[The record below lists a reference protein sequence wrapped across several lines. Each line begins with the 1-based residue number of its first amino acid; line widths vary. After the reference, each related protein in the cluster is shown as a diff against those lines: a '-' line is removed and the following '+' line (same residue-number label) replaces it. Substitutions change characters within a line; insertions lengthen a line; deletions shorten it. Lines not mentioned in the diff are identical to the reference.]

1 VAASAPKQ
9 AYSREEMRRLLD
21 ISERQLRSWEKQ
33 RLVASSEAYGF
44 RELVALRTLAKLRRD
59 RVPPA
64 RIRQALAA
72 IAQKLRHVED
82 PLTELRVYKDGKR
95 IRVEAEGRAMEAV
108 SGQLLLDFDRDELTR
123 LVEFRV
129 RERGPAEQQRKEVER
144 RKEAERWFQRA
155 LDLEQSGAPLEDVI
169 TAYEKTLELDA
180 QSAGALVN
188 LGTIYFNTRRWEEA
202 ERHYRAALQA
212 DPGYALAHFDLANL
226 YDERG
231 ERDKALG
238 HYEAALSI
246 APHYAD
252 AHYNLALLYQ
262 GSNQPMKA
270 VHHWTRYLKLDP
282 ASHWSEIARRE
293 LEKLRKSTV
302 LPGSRG

>member
-33 RLVASSEAYGF
+33 RLVASCEAYGF

-72 IAQKLRHVED
+72 IAQKLRHVEN
-82 PLTELRVYKDGKR
+82 PLTELRLYKDGKR

-108 SGQLLLDFDRDELTR
+108 SGQLLLDFDREELTR

-129 RERGPAEQQRKEVER
+129 KEPGPAER

-155 LDLEQSGAPLEDVI
+155 LDLEQSGAPLEDVVA
-169 TAYEKTLELDA
+169 AYEKTLELDG

-202 ERHYRAALQA
+202 ERYYRAALQA

-231 ERDKALG
+231 ERNKALE
-238 HYEAALSI
+238 HYEAALRI

>member
-1 VAASAPKQ
+1 
-9 AYSREEMRRLLD
+9 
-21 ISERQLRSWEKQ
+21 
-33 RLVASSEAYGF
+33 
-44 RELVALRTLAKLRRD
+44 
-59 RVPPA
+59 
-64 RIRQALAA
+64 
-72 IAQKLRHVED
+72 
-82 PLTELRVYKDGKR
+82 
-95 IRVEAEGRAMEAV
+95 
-108 SGQLLLDFDRDELTR
+108 LLDFDRDELTR
-123 LVEFRV
+123 LVELRV
-129 RERGPAEQQRKEVER
+129 REPGPTER
-144 RKEAERWFQRA
+144 RKEAERCFQRA
-155 LDLEQSGAPLEDVI
+155 LDLEQLGSPLEDVI
-169 TAYEKTLELDA
+169 AAYEKTLELDA

-188 LGTIYFNTRRWEEA
+188 LGTIYFNTRQWEEA
-202 ERHYRAALQA
+202 ERYYRAALQA

-231 ERDKALG
+231 EREKALE
-238 HYEAALSI
+238 HYEAALRI

>member
-1 VAASAPKQ
+1 VAATAPKQ

-72 IAQKLRHVED
+72 IAQKLRHVEN
-82 PLTELRVYKDGKR
+82 PLTELRLYKDGKR
-95 IRVEAEGRAMEAV
+95 IRVEAEGRAMEAI
-108 SGQLLLDFDRDELTR
+108 SGQLLLDFDRDELKR
-123 LVEFRV
+123 LVEIPG
-129 RERGPAEQQRKEVER
+129 REPGPAEQRKQVER
-144 RKEAERWFQRA
+144 RKEAEHWFQRA

-169 TAYEKTLELDA
+169 AAYQKTLELDA

-188 LGTIYFNTRRWEEA
+188 LGTVYFNTRQWEQA
-202 ERHYRAALQA
+202 ERYYRAALQA
-212 DPGYALAHFDLANL
+212 DPVYPLAHFDLANL

-231 ERDKALG
+231 ERDKARE
-238 HYEAALSI
+238 HYEAALRI

-262 GSNQPMKA
+262 GSNQAMKA

-282 ASHWSEIARRE
+282 TSHWSQIARKE
-293 LEKLRKSTV
+293 LDKLLKSTV

>member
-33 RLVASSEAYGF
+33 RLVASSEEYGF
-44 RELVALRTLAKLRRD
+44 RELVALRTLAKLRHD
-59 RVPPA
+59 RVPAA

-72 IAQKLRHVED
+72 IAQKLRHVEN
-82 PLTELRVYKDGKR
+82 PLTELRLYKDGKR

-129 RERGPAEQQRKEVER
+129 REPGPAER

-155 LDLEQSGAPLEDVI
+155 LDLEQSGAPLEDVVG
-169 TAYEKTLELDA
+169 AYEKTLELDP

-202 ERHYRAALQA
+202 ERYYRSALQA

-231 ERDKALG
+231 ERDKALE
-238 HYEAALSI
+238 HYEAALRI

-262 GSNQPMKA
+262 GASQSMKA

-282 ASHWSEIARRE
+282 ASHWSQIARRE
-293 LEKLRKSTV
+293 LEKLLKSTV
-302 LPGSRG
+302 LRGSRG

>member
-1 VAASAPKQ
+1 VPGSAPKQ
-9 AYSREEMRRLLD
+9 AYSREETRRLLD

-33 RLVASSEAYGF
+33 QLVHSSQAYGF
-44 RELVALRTLAKLRRD
+44 RDLVALRTLVKLRRD
-59 RVPPA
+59 RVAPA

-72 IAQKLRHVED
+72 IAQKLRHIEN

-95 IRVEAEGRAMEAV
+95 IRVEVEGRAMEAV
-108 SGQLLLDFDRDELTR
+108 SGQLLLDFDQNELKR
-123 LVEFRV
+123 LVEFRAK
-129 RERGPAEQQRKEVER
+129 EPTQAELR
-144 RKEAERWFQRA
+144 RDAERWFQRG
-155 LDLEQSGAPLEDVI
+155 LELEQTGAPINLIVE
-169 TAYEKTLELDA
+169 AYQKTLLLDP

-188 LGTIYFNTRRWEEA
+188 LGTVFFNARNWAEA

-231 ERDKALG
+231 QRDRARE
-238 HYEAALSI
+238 HYEAALRI

-262 GSNQPMKA
+262 NSNQPMKA
-270 VHHWTRYLKLDP
+270 VQHWSKYLKLDP
-282 ASHWSEIARRE
+282 TSNWSGIARRE
-293 LEKLRKSTV
+293 LEKLRRSTV
-302 LPGSRG
+302 LPGSKR

>member
-1 VAASAPKQ
+1 MAVSAPKQ

-33 RLVASSEAYGF
+33 RLIASLEAYGF
-44 RELVALRTLAKLRRD
+44 RELVALRTLLKLRRD

-72 IAQKLRHVED
+72 IAQKLRHVEN
-82 PLTELRVYKDGKR
+82 PLTELRLYMDGRR
-95 IRVEAEGRAMEAV
+95 IRVEAEGNAMEAV

-123 LVEFRV
+123 LVEFR
-129 RERGPAEQQRKEVER
+129 AKEPSAAER

-155 LDLEQSGAPLEDVI
+155 LDLEQSGAPAQDVI
-169 TAYEKTLELDA
+169 AAYEKTLELDT

-202 ERHYRAALQA
+202 ERYYRAALQA
-212 DPGYALAHFDLANL
+212 DSGYALAHFDLANL

-231 ERDKALG
+231 DRDKALE
-238 HYEAALSI
+238 HYEAALRI

-262 GSNQPMKA
+262 GSNHSMKA

-282 ASHWSEIARRE
+282 TSHWSQIARKE
-293 LEKLRKSTV
+293 LEKLLKSTV

>member
-1 VAASAPKQ
+1 MAASAPKQ

-72 IAQKLRHVED
+72 IAQKLRHVEN
-82 PLTELRVYKDGKR
+82 PLTELRLYKDGKR

-123 LVEFRV
+123 LVELRV
-129 RERGPAEQQRKEVER
+129 REPGPTER
-144 RKEAERWFQRA
+144 RKEAERSFQRA
-155 LDLEQSGAPLEDVI
+155 LDLEQLGAPVEDVI
-169 TAYEKTLELDA
+169 AAYEKTLELDG

-202 ERHYRAALQA
+202 ERYYRAALQA

-231 ERDKALG
+231 EREKALA
-238 HYEAALSI
+238 HYESALRVS
-246 APHYAD
+246 PNYAD
-252 AHYNLALLYQ
+252 AHYNVALLYQ

-270 VHHWTRYLKLDP
+270 VRHWTTYLKLDP
-282 ASHWSEIARRE
+282 SSHWAAIARRE
-293 LEKLRKSTV
+293 LAKLREATV
-302 LPGSRG
+302 LTGSRSEG

>member
-1 VAASAPKQ
+1 
-9 AYSREEMRRLLD
+9 MRRLLD
-21 ISERQLRSWEKQ
+21 ITERQLRSWEKQ
-33 RLVASSEAYGF
+33 SLVASSEAYGF

-72 IAQKLRHVED
+72 IAKKLRHVEN
-82 PLTELRVYKDGKR
+82 PLTELRLYKDGKR
-95 IRVEAEGRAMEAV
+95 IRVEAEGRSMEAV
-108 SGQLLLDFDRDELTR
+108 SGQLLLDFDRDELKR
-123 LVEFRV
+123 LVELRV
-129 RERGPAEQQRKEVER
+129 KEPGAAER

-155 LDLEQSGAPLEDVI
+155 LDLEQSGAPLEDVVG
-169 TAYEKTLELDA
+169 AYEKTLEFDP

-202 ERHYRAALQA
+202 ERYYRAALQA

-231 ERDKALG
+231 EREKALE
-238 HYEAALSI
+238 HYEAALRI

-262 GSNQPMKA
+262 GASQSMKA

-282 ASHWSEIARRE
+282 ASHWSQIARKE
-293 LEKLRKSTV
+293 LEKLLKSTV